1 MLFTIVLR
9 FYLINFFVAIFA
21 VLVYNTLMKVFKF
34 KFSKLITGF
43 IYAGIALSV
52 AAFGLN
58 IYLVASQGLSNA
70 VNPVYPIL
78 QYSLMF
84 LVSVLLF
91 VILLSLLISSYYSV
105 GDGYLKTSFGI
116 IKSKYNLSNAEKIIL
131 DRATNKLAVY
141 FKDSS
146 FMMIVVKKEW
156 QDDFISEILKNNPEI
171 EYTINSIENSPD
183 DNLKH

>member
-1 MLFTIVLR
+1 M
-9 FYLINFFVAIFA
+9 INFFVAISSA
-21 VLVYNTLMKVFKF
+21 LNYNECMKIFKF
-34 KFSKLITGF
+34 KFSKLITAL
-43 IYAGIALSV
+43 IYAGMALSV
-52 AAFGLN
+52 AAFGIN
-58 IYLVASQGLSNA
+58 IFLVATQGLSSA

-91 VILLSLLISSYYSV
+91 VILLSLLISSYYAV

-116 IKSKYNLSNAEKIIL
+116 VKSKYNLANAEKIIL
-131 DRATNKLAVY
+131 DRTTNKLAVY

-146 FMMIVVKKEW
+146 FIMVVVKSEW
-156 QDDFISEILKNNPEI
+156 QDDFITAILENNPQI

-183 DNLKH
+183 DPKKQ